1 MEASLS
7 RDAVLDELEF
17 LATGEHALIVE
28 YLTVHCALGHD
39 LDPGEG
45 GASAAARDAADAAS
59 GLAGGEMT
67 RLGSVCDALVGAGR
81 FAPLERAA
89 SIASASHPAIPLDPP
104 SSAELE
110 RLVAREE
117 AIAAAVD
124 ERYARLVAAVAPDDD
139 LRPIVEEGQT
149 HADALAT
156 LRAALGDLTPVD
168 FLRATR
174 RETSDAFEQRLLD
187 LSVRG
192 YRLVISVLRERFA
205 PQSALPAT
213 LPVDAM
219 RSLDGVNRLLV
230 QRGLLP
236 PFT

>member
-1 MEASLS
+1 MTREE
-7 RDAVLDELEF
+7 VLAELEI
-17 LATGEHALIVE
+17 LATVEHALIVE

-39 LDPGEG
+39 LDPDEG
-45 GASAAARDAADAAS
+45 GASAATRDAADAAF

-67 RLGSVCDALVGAGR
+67 RLASVFNALIGAGR
-81 FAPLERAA
+81 FAPVERAA

-104 SSAELE
+104 NAAQLE
-110 RLVAREE
+110 RLVEREE
-117 AIAAAVD
+117 AIAKAVD
-124 ERYARLVAAVAPDDD
+124 ERYARLVPAVAAEDDLRPVVEDGQTHAAAVAP
-139 LRPIVEEGQT
+139 
-149 HADALAT
+149 
-156 LRAALGDLTPVD
+156 LRAALGDLAPAA

-192 YRLVISVLRERFA
+192 YRLVVSVLQERFA
-205 PQSALPAT
+205 PESALPAS

-236 PFT
+236 PFTAA